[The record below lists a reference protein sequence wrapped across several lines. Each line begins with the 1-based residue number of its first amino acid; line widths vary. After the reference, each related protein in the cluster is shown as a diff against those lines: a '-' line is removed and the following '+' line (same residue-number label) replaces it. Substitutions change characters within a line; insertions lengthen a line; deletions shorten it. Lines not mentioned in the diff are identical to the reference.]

1 MSSILPARSILHTC
15 ATPGGLLLRQQRKRG
30 DRSPGTGC
38 RNLNV
43 PACHACVCVRIS
55 DDDLRTHVRK
65 YQKCISRE
73 HARGIYK
80 VRRPCSALL
89 ARTRPLRLGAS
100 SLRRRRTMLHETFE
114 SSSRGLQRVLE
125 PDCVYMRTTEIVAHQ
140 ILARAQ
146 ISVVAIFVSSSTLPW
161 KLASWSR
168 DCTHDRT
175 P

>member
-1 MSSILPARSILHTC
+1 VPQSECPCMSCMCMRTHFGRRFLHTC
-15 ATPGGLLLRQQRKRG
+15 SEISKMHQPRACSRYIKFADHAQPFSHALGPSRTLLGL
-30 DRSPGTGC
+30 STC
-38 RNLNV
+38 
-43 PACHACVCVRIS
+43 
-55 DDDLRTHVRK
+55 
-65 YQKCISRE
+65 
-73 HARGIYK
+73 
-80 VRRPCSALL
+80 
-89 ARTRPLRLGAS
+89 LRLGAS